1 MPDFGTRIWR
11 LRKDAGQTLQT
22 VANAVGSTKSYIWE
36 LERGR
41 TDNPG
46 IKLATAL
53 ADHFDV
59 SLSYLVAGEAD
70 ASDPPAWHFY
80 HRYQGRLTAADW
92 AALRGVAERLAIADV
107 VADRE
112 VA

>member
-1 MPDFGTRIWR
+1 
-11 LRKDAGQTLQT
+11 
-22 VANAVGSTKSYIWE
+22 VANAVGSAKGYIWE

-41 TDNPG
+41 RDNPG

-53 ADHFDV
+53 AAHFGV

-70 ASDPPAWHFY
+70 TSDPPAWHFY
-80 HRYQGRLTAADW
+80 HRYRGLLSAADW
-92 AALRGVAERLAIADV
+92 AALRGVADRLVPSDV

-112 VA
+112 VAA